1 MVCAGFCSEARKCD
15 LTHTSL
21 FLFPFIA
28 LVSCCRP
35 IRNPPGGHAAK
46 LFLGGGPRL
55 KRMII
60 MLNTNPNAIDLVPVW
75 EDKQNQTPTDR
86 GKWGTPPQRL
96 SGYEETILIG
106 ESKIPVNVRTVNHFG
121 AEEATDGRTMETFVS
136 NLCSLVMRS
145 FEFLRGRLSLAPLE
159 RICSYGCRKRLRVF
173 AGLLGATKLG
183 VAEVGV
189 RGAEIH
195 LPLVPRTVEIYRSS
209 PREYSVTLGFLV
221 GESPIL
227 ATEVVRLLGSRWV
240 CTELDLG

>member
-1 MVCAGFCSEARKCD
+1 MVCAGFCSKARKCD

-173 AGLLGATKLG
+173 AGLLGPPSWALPRW
-183 VAEVGV
+183 VSEVPRYICRLFPGLW
-189 RGAEIH
+189 RFTALHPGSTASPWASWWENRRF
-195 LPLVPRTVEIYRSS
+195 LPLKS
-209 PREYSVTLGFLV
+209 
-221 GESPIL
+221 
-227 ATEVVRLLGSRWV
+227 
-240 CTELDLG
+240 